1 MIPNTGEYC
10 QPPQS
15 SRVYIWNKRAP
26 GALINAAISSVGQ
39 GIGFAIPIDTA
50 KDALAQLISTGHYS
64 RAWLGVS
71 VVNLAALS
79 DEVRKEKHLPAG
91 DGVVVLIVQP
101 GPAGAKAGLAEGDLI
116 VSQDNQAVKDA
127 AGLVKLIR
135 RHKVGDRIRLAV
147 LHQGKRLTH
156 QVVLPEQ
163 PDR

>member
-1 MIPNTGEYC
+1 M
-10 QPPQS
+10 
-15 SRVYIWNKRAP
+15 
-26 GALINAAISSVGQ
+26 INAAISSVGQ

-79 DEVRKEKHLPAG
+79 DEVRKEKHLPTG

-101 GPAGAKAGLAEGDLI
+101 GTAGAKAGLAEGDLI

-135 RHKVGDRIRLAV
+135 RHKVGDRIRLVV

-156 QVVLPEQ
+156 QIVLTEQ